1 MTQADGTRSWVAR
14 TRIFLIINWIFCW
27 KYCWKHGNISN
38 CILDRLPV
46 RERCQVN
53 IAGQTYRLPE
63 RWGIICWDGMTSS
76 ANWSKGPSSSST
88 TTVPPYRCAFQVPSS
103 RLSWPKAPFFILAY
117 PDFSASWEGR
127 VRPNPTHRALGCLHG
142 KHGLVSE
149 REALASAMLLPF
161 MVLSNEG

>member
-14 TRIFLIINWIFCW
+14 TRNFLIIHWIF
-27 KYCWKHGNISN
+27 GNISN
-38 CILDRLPV
+38 CILNRLPV

-76 ANWSKGPSSSST
+76 ANWGKGPSSSST

-103 RLSWPKAPFFILAY
+103 RAESSVLHIGISRLQRVLGTTRQTKTDPPGIGLPARQARVGIRTRGSC
-117 PDFSASWEGR
+117 FSYVASI
-127 VRPNPTHRALGCLHG
+127 
-142 KHGLVSE
+142 HGLIQ
-149 REALASAMLLPF
+149 
-161 MVLSNEG
+161 